1 MTYSVNLSAS
11 RALGLVG
18 GVITLA
24 GVFAMPWINALFIQ
38 MTAFDVAQQLSRS
51 NSFQADV
58 GNARIDV
65 LLIYVTPVI
74 GLLMILAAFA
84 HSEQWLAVGGVAAG
98 VAALLL
104 IIQANESSAFRLA
117 QPGSGY
123 GAATLGLVLAGAA
136 GFSALSS
143 RGRPRVPDRGGG

>member
-65 LLIYVTPVI
+65 LLIHATPLI
-74 GLLMILAAFA
+74 GIFVILAAFA
-84 HSEQWLAVGGVAAG
+84 RSEQWLVIGGAAAG
-98 VAALLL
+98 VAAVLL
-104 IIQANESSAFRLA
+104 IVQANESSAFRLA

-123 GAATLGLVLAGAA
+123 GAATLGLVLAAVAALVAFRARAEGAVGA
-136 GFSALSS
+136 
-143 RGRPRVPDRGGG
+143 RQK